1 MSVPISLVILDCDGV
16 LVDTE
21 RIAVR
26 IDVAVLTELG
36 WPMTEA
42 EVVERFLGRSDEEMT
57 AQIEAHLGRP
67 LGVSWE
73 EPFRHLYR
81 EAFAAEL
88 KPVPGILEALAAIA
102 IPTCVASS
110 GTHEKI
116 RHTLGLTGL
125 YDRFAGR
132 IFSASEVAH
141 GKPAPDLFLHA
152 ASRMGVAPAGCA
164 VVEDSPY
171 GVQAARAAG
180 MRAFGYA
187 GGLAPPA
194 VARGPANRRLRRHA
208 GASAIALGR
217 RLLTLFPSVPLFGKL
232 LTWSKDHGR
241 KVWEPRRSGR

>member
-1 MSVPISLVILDCDGV
+1 VSAHISLVIFDCDGV

-26 IDVAVLTELG
+26 IDVAVLAELG
-36 WPMTEA
+36 WKMSEA
-42 EVVERFLGRSDEEMT
+42 EVIERFMGKSDDAMT
-57 AQIEAHLGRP
+57 REIEAHTGRKLP
-67 LGVSWE
+67 EGWE
-73 EPFRHLYR
+73 APFRHLYR

-88 KPVPGILEALAAIA
+88 TPVPGVVEALDAITL
-102 IPTCVASS
+102 PTCVASS

-116 RHTLGLTGL
+116 RYTLGLTGL

-132 IFSASEVAH
+132 IFSVDDVRR

-152 ASRMGVAPAGCA
+152 AGRMGAVPERCA

-187 GGLAPPA
+187 GGLIPRRALE
-194 VARGPANRRLRRHA
+194 GPHTVIFDDMRDLP
-208 GASAIALGR
+208 
-217 RLLTLFPSVPLFGKL
+217 RLLAG
-232 LTWSKDHGR
+232 
-241 KVWEPRRSGR
+241 SGA

>member
-1 MSVPISLVILDCDGV
+1 VSAPISLVIFDCDGV

-26 IDVAVLTELG
+26 IDVAVLAELG
-36 WPMTEA
+36 WKMSEA
-42 EVVERFLGRSDEEMT
+42 EVIERFMGKSDDAMT
-57 AQIEAHLGRP
+57 REIEAHTGRKLP
-67 LGVSWE
+67 ESWE
-73 EPFRHLYR
+73 APFRHLYR

-88 KPVPGILEALAAIA
+88 QPVPGILEALDAITL
-102 IPTCVASS
+102 PTCVASS

-116 RHTLGLTGL
+116 RYTLGLTGL

-132 IFSASEVAH
+132 IFSVDDVRR

-152 ASRMGVAPAGCA
+152 AGRMGAVPERCA

-187 GGLAPPA
+187 GGLIP
-194 VARGPANRRLRRHA
+194 RHA
-208 GASAIALGR
+208 LEGPNTVLFDDMR
-217 RLLTLFPSVPLFGKL
+217 DLPRLLAG
-232 LTWSKDHGR
+232 
-241 KVWEPRRSGR
+241 SGA

>member
-1 MSVPISLVILDCDGV
+1 MSAPISLVIFDCDGV

-26 IDVAVLTELG
+26 IDVAVLAELG
-36 WPMTEA
+36 WKMSEA
-42 EVVERFLGRSDEEMT
+42 EVIERFMGKSDDAMT
-57 AQIEAHLGRP
+57 REIEAHTGRKLP
-67 LGVSWE
+67 ESWE
-73 EPFRHLYR
+73 APFRHLYR

-88 KPVPGILEALAAIA
+88 TPVPGILEALDAITL
-102 IPTCVASS
+102 PTCVASS

-116 RHTLGLTGL
+116 RYTLGLTGL

-132 IFSASEVAH
+132 IFSVDDVRR

-152 ASRMGVAPAGCA
+152 AGRMGAAPERCV

-187 GGLAPPA
+187 GGLVPRRALE
-194 VARGPANRRLRRHA
+194 GPNTVLFDDMRDLP
-208 GASAIALGR
+208 
-217 RLLTLFPSVPLFGKL
+217 RLLVG
-232 LTWSKDHGR
+232 
-241 KVWEPRRSGR
+241 SGA

>member
-1 MSVPISLVILDCDGV
+1 VSAPISLVIFDCDGV

-26 IDVAVLTELG
+26 IDVAVLAELG
-36 WPMTEA
+36 WKMSEA
-42 EVVERFLGRSDEEMT
+42 EVIERFMGKSDDAMT
-57 AQIEAHLGRP
+57 REIEAHTGRKLP
-67 LGVSWE
+67 ESWE
-73 EPFRHLYR
+73 APFRHLYR

-88 KPVPGILEALAAIA
+88 TPVPGILEALDAITL
-102 IPTCVASS
+102 PTCVASS

-116 RHTLGLTGL
+116 RYTLGLTGL

-132 IFSASEVAH
+132 IFSVDDVRR

-152 ASRMGVAPAGCA
+152 AGRMGAAPERCA

-187 GGLAPPA
+187 GGLVPRRALE
-194 VARGPANRRLRRHA
+194 GPNTVLFDDMRDLP
-208 GASAIALGR
+208 
-217 RLLTLFPSVPLFGKL
+217 RLLAG
-232 LTWSKDHGR
+232 
-241 KVWEPRRSGR
+241 SGA